1 MATSYIYYMIEKEI
15 TETYYF
21 KPTDFNEKG
30 RRISDCVT
38 FRDVVKDFERDFHE
52 RHSTEYALNLYANS
66 QTMDLLARSNDA
78 APFLLYGMAKQQG
91 TNVCVY
97 SETGSFMFNK
107 TGNLVGY
114 TSNTVTV
121 KQGGTTCVYGEH
133 GEIKFTK

>member
-1 MATSYIYYMIEKEI
+1 MRDNNASITNVFRIRLYDHFLIFNLEVAHDTDLVQKCMI
-15 TETYYF
+15 
-21 KPTDFNEKG
+21 
-30 RRISDCVT
+30 
-38 FRDVVKDFERDFHE
+38 
-52 RHSTEYALNLYANS
+52 
-66 QTMDLLARSNDA
+66 
-78 APFLLYGMAKQQG
+78 GMAKQQG

-121 KQGGTTCVYGEH
+121 KQGGTTYVYGEH